1 MRQQF
6 IKDENFGKKYED
18 LLQEYFDSNLSIHG
32 KIVKTKKKYATID
45 YINEEWI
52 CELKSRRYSINS
64 FASFM
69 VGKNK
74 MEEAETEYKKKNHK
88 KYRFYF
94 TLKEGVYYWDFQP
107 NPEEDGEEMFY
118 YYEMGG
124 RNDRG
129 RDERKETAY
138 IFTDNLILLT
148 DTIHS

>member
-64 FASFM
+64 FASF
-69 VGKNK
+69 GLLALNFIFLFLK
-74 MEEAETEYKKKNHK
+74 
-88 KYRFYF
+88 RFGV
-94 TLKEGVYYWDFQP
+94 TRLKE
-107 NPEEDGEEMFY
+107 
-118 YYEMGG
+118 
-124 RNDRG
+124 
-129 RDERKETAY
+129 
-138 IFTDNLILLT
+138 
-148 DTIHS
+148 